1 MSLNGNCVQQIAE
14 MEIFE
19 SSSSLT
25 GGDEGSQPASA
36 PSPESWWGGVW
47 RTQPPRGWEGGTLA
61 LVWKISLSLSL
72 THTPLHTHTHTP
84 QRALCQSYTWP
95 PPSAPT
101 PWGRRRMEP
110 HLLPRFPSP
119 AHTLVLGDGMR
130 WETGMDRTQSSSCV

>member
-1 MSLNGNCVQQIAE
+1 MQQIAE

-84 QRALCQSYTWP
+84 EGTLSELHVAASLCSHSLGKEEDGTA
-95 PPSAPT
+95 SAPA
-101 PWGRRRMEP
+101 
-110 HLLPRFPSP
+110 FPFSCP
-119 AHTLVLGDGMR
+119 YLGSR
-130 WETGMDRTQSSSCV
+130 